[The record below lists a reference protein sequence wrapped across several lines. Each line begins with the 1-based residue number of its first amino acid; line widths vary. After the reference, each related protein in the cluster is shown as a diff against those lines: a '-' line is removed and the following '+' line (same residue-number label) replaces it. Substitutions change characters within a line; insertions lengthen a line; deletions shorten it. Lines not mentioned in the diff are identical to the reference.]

1 MRKTGGACLTA
12 RCGAWFMCEATWDVR
27 DGRCMLDCPLWGM
40 VYVGGD
46 VGHTRRAVRARP
58 PIVGCGLRKGEVGG
72 NVGCA
77 RRAVRA

>member
-1 MRKTGGACLTA
+1 MLDHPLWGVVYA
-12 RCGAWFMCEATWDVR
+12 RERSEATWDAQ
-27 DGRCMLDCPLWGM
+27 DGRCVLDRPLWGM

-58 PIVGCGLRKGEVGG
+58 PVVGCGLRKGEVGG

>member
-46 VGHTRRAVRARP
+46 VG
-58 PIVGCGLRKGEVGG
+58 
-72 NVGCA
+72 CA
-77 RRAVRA
+77 RQVMHA